1 MYPEKEYIM
10 ELVLATRN
18 KKKIEEITRITNSLN
33 IKILTLDDFPA
44 CPEVVEDGTTFEE
57 NAVKKAASVAQC
69 TGKPSL
75 ADDSGLEVT
84 ALHGAPGTLSA
95 RYAGEPADD
104 KKNIEKLLREMRGIE
119 ERQARFVCCIALA
132 LTDSTIHVFHGYTDG
147 RIGEEQRGANGFGY
161 DPVFS
166 PSGSDRTFAEMTDDE
181 KDAVSH
187 RGRAL
192 DAFKRFMKQW
202 ISRLN
207 HGSEGDRNGAGNR

>member
-1 MYPEKEYIM
+1 M

-18 KKKIEEITRITNSLN
+18 KNKIGEITRITNSLN

-69 TGKPSL
+69 TAKPAL

-104 KKNIEKLLREMRGIE
+104 KKNIEKLLQEMRGIE
-119 ERQARFVCCIALA
+119 KRQARFVCCIAFA
-132 LTDSTIHVFHGYTDG
+132 LPDSTIHVFHGYTDG
-147 RIGEEQRGANGFGY
+147 YIGEEQRGANGFGY
-161 DPVFS
+161 DPVFL
-166 PSGSDRTFAEMTDDE
+166 PRGSDRTFAEMTDDE
-181 KDAVSH
+181 KDAMSH
-187 RGRAL
+187 RGLAL
-192 DAFKRFMKQW
+192 NAFKDFIGRW
-202 ISRLN
+202 IYRIN
-207 HGSEGDRNGAGNR
+207 HGSAENRTGIGNR